1 MQYYGTL
8 SRLFLN
14 DSFLTL
20 LLFNFTQ
27 KGHGTMFMNRKMMVV
42 VASLLLATVS
52 IPFIWAAGNQGQPP
66 AQGPQG
72 GFGGG
77 QRGQGGPGGQIDF
90 QARMLE
96 MAKTQLNATDA
107 EWAKIEPP
115 LKKVMTLSNQVNARG
130 LGMGMAGRGTR
141 QGGQG
146 QGQAPDQQPARD
158 QSEVQKASAALTEVL
173 QNESA
178 TAEEVTAKLTALRTA
193 KEAAQKELAA
203 AQAELKKTVNVR
215 QEARLVLMG
224 MLN

>member
-1 MQYYGTL
+1 
-8 SRLFLN
+8 
-14 DSFLTL
+14 
-20 LLFNFTQ
+20 
-27 KGHGTMFMNRKMMVV
+27 MFMNRKMMVV
-42 VASLLLATVS
+42 IATLLLATVS
-52 IPFIWAAGNQGQPP
+52 IPFIWAAGNQAQPP
-66 AQGPQG
+66 AQRPQG
-72 GFGGG
+72 GFGGAQGG
-77 QRGQGGPGGQIDF
+77 QRPQGGQFDF

-107 EWAKIEPP
+107 EWAKIETP
-115 LKKVMTLSNQVNARG
+115 LKKVMTLSTQANARG

-141 QGGQG
+141 PGGQG
-146 QGQAPDQQPARD
+146 QGGQAAQQPARE

-178 TAEEVTAKLTALRTA
+178 TADEVTAKLKALRTA

-203 AQAELKKTVNVR
+203 AQAELKKAVNVR

>member
-1 MQYYGTL
+1 ML
-8 SRLFLN
+8 
-14 DSFLTL
+14 
-20 LLFNFTQ
+20 
-27 KGHGTMFMNRKMMVV
+27 KNRRMMVV

-66 AQGPQG
+66 AQG

-77 QRGQGGPGGQIDF
+77 QGGQRGPGGQGGFGSQMDF

-130 LGMGMAGRGTR
+130 MGMGMGMGMTGRGNR
-141 QGGQG
+141 PGGQG
-146 QGQAPDQQPARD
+146 QGQAPDQQPARE
-158 QSEVQKASAALTEVL
+158 QSEVQKASAALSEAL
-173 QNESA
+173 QNESS
-178 TAEEVTAKLTALRTA
+178 TAEDITAKLTALRAA
-193 KEAAQKELAA
+193 KDAAQKELAA
-203 AQAELKKTVNVR
+203 AQAELKKVVNVR

>member
-1 MQYYGTL
+1 
-8 SRLFLN
+8 
-14 DSFLTL
+14 
-20 LLFNFTQ
+20 
-27 KGHGTMFMNRKMMVV
+27 MFMNRKMMVV

-77 QRGQGGPGGQIDF
+77 QGGQRGQGGQGGQIDF

-115 LKKVMTLSNQVNARG
+115 LKKVMTLSNQANARG
-130 LGMGMAGRGTR
+130 LGMAGRGSR

-146 QGQAPDQQPARD
+146 QGQGGQAPDQQPARE

>member
-1 MQYYGTL
+1 ML
-8 SRLFLN
+8 
-14 DSFLTL
+14 
-20 LLFNFTQ
+20 
-27 KGHGTMFMNRKMMVV
+27 MNRKMMLV

-77 QRGQGGPGGQIDF
+77 QGGQRGQGGQGGQIDF

-115 LKKVMTLSNQVNARG
+115 LKKVMTLSNQANARG
-130 LGMGMAGRGTR
+130 MGMGMAGRGSR

-146 QGQAPDQQPARD
+146 QGQGGQAPDQQPARE